1 MPIPPAKVNLDVAG
15 KLCVSLRLKGSRP
28 AATDLRRVSRLTARR
43 RQAYVDSVHWGQ
55 QTVGCRKEP
64 DGKPM
69 ARLDEASRRLQLA
82 IENLEQV
89 VSTRAAQA
97 NGGDDKALREAL
109 AAAQRENAALQEVAG
124 TVSTRLDSA
133 ISRLRRLA
141 G

>member
-1 MPIPPAKVNLDVAG
+1 
-15 KLCVSLRLKGSRP
+15 
-28 AATDLRRVSRLTARR
+28 
-43 RQAYVDSVHWGQ
+43 
-55 QTVGCRKEP
+55 
-64 DGKPM
+64 M

-97 NGGDDKALREAL
+97 NGGDDTALREAL
-109 AAAQRENAALQEVAG
+109 AAAQRENAALQEVAS

>member
-1 MPIPPAKVNLDVAG
+1 
-15 KLCVSLRLKGSRP
+15 
-28 AATDLRRVSRLTARR
+28 
-43 RQAYVDSVHWGQ
+43 
-55 QTVGCRKEP
+55 
-64 DGKPM
+64 M

-89 VSTRAAQA
+89 VSMRAAQA

-109 AAAQRENAALQEVAG
+109 AAAQRENAALQEVAS

>member
-1 MPIPPAKVNLDVAG
+1 
-15 KLCVSLRLKGSRP
+15 
-28 AATDLRRVSRLTARR
+28 
-43 RQAYVDSVHWGQ
+43 
-55 QTVGCRKEP
+55 
-64 DGKPM
+64 M

-89 VSTRAAQA
+89 VSTRAAQT

-109 AAAQRENAALQEVAG
+109 AAAQRENAALQKVAS

-133 ISRLRRLA
+133 IVRLRRLA